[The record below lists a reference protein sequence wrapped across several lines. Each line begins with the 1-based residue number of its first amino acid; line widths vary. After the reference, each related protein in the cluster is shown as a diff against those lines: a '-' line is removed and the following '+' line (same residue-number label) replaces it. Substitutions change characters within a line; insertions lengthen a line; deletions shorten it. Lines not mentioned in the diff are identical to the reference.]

1 MMSDVYDADIPSAKQ
16 DKTCN
21 TYKQQELIDVLQEEL
36 RAFIEKRS
44 INASCLDDKKYIKK
58 VLEVQLGFASR
69 FGSAAKIIGLKG
81 LHRFCGFIQDRLS
94 QVQRS
99 KSYFDIEPPL
109 LDWPN
114 AVCAYLE
121 CPFDPSSIEE
131 MIDFMNQC
139 SGVESLSSE
148 DQLTLKKDFI
158 NSRIEFSEEN
168 EHDRIYEATPAHVN
182 LSIPEEVSLDI
193 LESFFIDLP
202 NQVELLVNSI
212 RKLRSD
218 NYIDELKVAERITHT
233 LKGVGN
239 TVGIDGITNMS
250 HYLEEIFSACIR
262 AKERPSIDLYHTI
275 ENAVDGLQEMSEYL
289 SGTSQPPE
297 ECLQIFQELVDWS
310 NKIYTQGFIR
320 SVKQDSEDLAAENS
334 PIVHEQSDVKV
345 DSVTQEDQDDQ
356 YPNLSFRVSAKLI
369 DDLLNRTSDTIVSG
383 GQINDLISQ
392 LKASVNSL
400 VAANK
405 RVKIQAQELEAFIAK
420 NNIQGNNETKNTNT
434 EFDSLELEQFNEM
447 HTYFNQLLESADD
460 ALTHSS
466 EFSSKTLKLQRYST
480 QQVRSLHENKDAI
493 MQARLV
499 PVKSIAP
506 RLRHSVRRACKSM
519 NKLAE
524 LEIFGED
531 TLMESETIHQLTDP
545 IMHLLRN
552 AIDHGIETP
561 EQRIAQGK
569 SKTGTIKLHFSK
581 GRNTIHVIC
590 EDNGRGLDM
599 QRIKSKAVE
608 QNLHPENTSFDSDH
622 ATNMIFQHGFSTK
635 DRVSHMSGRGVGLTA
650 VYNKMCELK
659 GNININDRRKDGVQ
673 VELTVPTYVNS
684 LRALI
689 VQCAGLKIAIS
700 NRGVNEILYPGAGK
714 IITVSGKLY
723 YEHLKQRYPVY
734 ELPYLLRQSE
744 LNNAAGNRVVLL
756 VSDNV
761 NKTTAVVVDKI
772 YETRDIIIKPISKL
786 IPKVSGLQGSTI
798 FGDGDIITV
807 IDIVDLLENLDS
819 SREWLQ
825 QRESIEEVIAEENY
839 ALVVE
844 DSISSRK
851 ALAQFLQDL
860 GFVVRTAKD
869 GVEALN
875 QIQKQTPSLVITD
888 LEMPRMNGLEL
899 CDHLRTNKE
908 TIHLPI
914 VMLTSKTSVKHKQEA
929 TRLGVSAFV
938 TKPYEEDELLEI
950 INTFKI
956 IPHVVP

>member
-1 MMSDVYDADIPSAKQ
+1 MTSDVYEAELLSDEQ
-16 DKTCN
+16 QETRN
-21 TYKQQELIDVLQEEL
+21 TYKQQELIDVLHEEL
-36 RAFIEKRS
+36 DAFIAKRAVDTS
-44 INASCLDDKKYIKK
+44 RSKDKKYLKK
-58 VLEVQLGFASR
+58 ALEVQLGFSGR
-69 FGSAAKIIGLKG
+69 LGSAAKIIGLKG
-81 LHRFCGFIQDRLS
+81 LHRFCGYIQDRLA

-99 KSYFDIEPPL
+99 KSWLYIESPL

-114 AVCAYLE
+114 AISAYLE
-121 CPFDPSSIEE
+121 SPFDPSSIEE
-131 MIDFMNQC
+131 IIDFLQQC
-139 SGVESLSSE
+139 SNAESLSSE
-148 DQLTLKKDFI
+148 DLLTLKKDFI
-158 NSRIEFSEEN
+158 NSRIEFSEEHD
-168 EHDRIYEATPAHVN
+168 HDRIYKATPAHVN

-193 LESFFIDLP
+193 LESFLIDLP
-202 NQVELLVNSI
+202 NQVELLVSTI

-218 NYIDELKVAERITHT
+218 SFIDALKVAERITHT

-262 AKERPSIDLYHTI
+262 AKERPSLDLYHTI
-275 ENAVDGLQEMSEYL
+275 ENAVDSLQEMFEYL
-289 SGTSQPPE
+289 SGASQPPE
-297 ECLQIFQELVDWS
+297 ESLQIFQDLVDWS
-310 NKIYTQGFIR
+310 NKIYTHGFIR
-320 SVKQDSEDLAAENS
+320 SAQQDAEDLVTES
-334 PIVHEQSDVKV
+334 PPVVHEQREAKV
-345 DSVTQEDQDDQ
+345 DSVTLEEQDAQDR
-356 YPNLSFRVSAKLI
+356 NLSFRVTARFI

-400 VAANK
+400 VVANK

-420 NNIQGNNETKNTNT
+420 NKLQGTGKTKNINSA
-434 EFDSLELEQFNEM
+434 FDALELEQFNEM

-460 ALTHSS
+460 ALAHSS

-480 QQVRSLHENKDAI
+480 QQVRNLHENKDAI
-493 MQARLV
+493 LQARLV
-499 PVKSIAP
+499 SVKSIAP
-506 RLRHSVRRACKSM
+506 RLRHSVRRACKTM

-524 LEIFGED
+524 LEISGED

-569 SKTGTIKLHFSK
+569 NKTGTIKLHFSK
-581 GRNTIHVIC
+581 GRNTIHVTC

-599 QRIKSKAVE
+599 QRIRSKAVE
-608 QNLHPENTSFDSDH
+608 QNLHPQNTSFDSNH

-650 VYNKMCELK
+650 VYNKMRELK
-659 GNININDRRKDGVQ
+659 GNIHVNDRRKDGVQ

-700 NRGVNEILYPGAGK
+700 NRGVNEILYPDAGK
-714 IITVSGKLY
+714 IISVSGKIY

-734 ELPYLLRQSE
+734 ELPYLVRQSSI
-744 LNNAAGNRVVLL
+744 NNPASNKVVLF
-756 VSDNV
+756 VTDNV

-786 IPKVSGLQGSTI
+786 IPKVFGLQGSTI

-807 IDIVDLLENLDS
+807 VDMVDLLDNVAS
-819 SREWLQ
+819 SRDWSKP
-825 QRESIEEVIAEENY
+825 REPVKEMAVEENY

-851 ALAQFLQDL
+851 AVAQFLQDL
-860 GFVVRTAKD
+860 GFAVRTAKD

-908 TIHLPI
+908 TMHLPI
-914 VMLTSKTSVKHKQEA
+914 IMLTSKTSVKHKQEA

-950 INTFKI
+950 INTFRI

>member
-1 MMSDVYDADIPSAKQ
+1 MMKSDLYEADVKSADQ
-16 DKTCN
+16 RETCG
-21 TYKQQELIDVLQEEL
+21 TYKQQELIDALQEEL
-36 RAFIEKRS
+36 HAFTEKYA
-44 INASCLDDKKYIKK
+44 IDASRLEDKKTIKK
-58 VLEVQLGFASR
+58 ALEVQLGFSSR
-69 FGSAAKIIGLKG
+69 LGSAAKIIGLKG
-81 LHRFCGFIQDRLS
+81 LKRFCGYIQDKLS
-94 QVQRS
+94 QVQS
-99 KSYFDIEPPL
+99 TKSYFEIESTL

-114 AVCAYLE
+114 AIYAYLDS
-121 CPFDPSSIEE
+121 PFDPSSIEE
-131 MIDFMNQC
+131 MIDFLGRCLGEGN
-139 SGVESLSSE
+139 LTSE
-148 DQLTLKKDFI
+148 ERLTLKTDFI
-158 NSRIEFSEEN
+158 NSKIEFSEEN
-168 EHDRIYEATPAHVN
+168 ESDRIYKATPAHVS
-182 LSIPEEVSLDI
+182 LSIAEEVSLDI
-193 LESFFIDLP
+193 LESFLIDLP
-202 NQVELLVNSI
+202 NQVELLVKAI

-218 NYIDELKVAERITHT
+218 NFIHELKMAERITHT

-262 AKERPSIDLYHTI
+262 AKERPSVDLYHAI
-275 ENAVDGLQEMSEYL
+275 ENAVDCLQEMSEYL
-289 SGTSQPPE
+289 SGAGQLPE
-297 ECLQIFQELVDWS
+297 ESLQIFQDLVDWS
-310 NKIYTQGFIR
+310 NKIYTQGFIHATKQNAEDLVAEDSPVVQEQSEPEAHSITEEDQ
-320 SVKQDSEDLAAENS
+320 SVK
-334 PIVHEQSDVKV
+334 
-345 DSVTQEDQDDQ
+345 
-356 YPNLSFRVSAKLI
+356 NLSFRVSAKLI

-392 LKASVNSL
+392 LKASVNNL

-420 NNIQGNNETKNTNT
+420 NNIQGISETKNTDSK
-434 EFDSLELEQFNEM
+434 FDSLELEQFHEM

-460 ALTHSS
+460 ALTYSS

-493 MQARLV
+493 LQARLV
-499 PVKSIAP
+499 SVKSIAP
-506 RLRHSVRRACKSM
+506 RLRHSVRRACKTM

-524 LEIFGED
+524 LEISGED

-561 EQRIAQGK
+561 EQRVAQGK
-569 SKTGTIKLHFSK
+569 NKTGTIKLHFSK
-581 GRNTIHVIC
+581 GRNTIHVTC
-590 EDNGRGLDM
+590 EDNGRGLDI
-599 QRIKSKAVE
+599 QRIQSKAVE
-608 QNLHPENTSFDSDH
+608 QNLHPQNTSFDSDR

-650 VYNKMCELK
+650 VYNKMRELK
-659 GNININDRRKDGVQ
+659 GNINVNDRRKNGMQ

-689 VQCAGLKIAIS
+689 AQWAGLKIAIS

-714 IITVSGKLY
+714 IISVAGKYY
-723 YEHLKQRYPVY
+723 YEHLQQRYPVY
-734 ELPYLLRQSE
+734 DLQYLVRQSE
-744 LNNAAGNRVVLL
+744 VNLPASNKVVLL

-786 IPKVSGLQGSTI
+786 IPKVIGLQGSTI
-798 FGDGDIITV
+798 YGDGDIITV
-807 IDIVDLLENLDS
+807 IDIVDLLDNVNS
-819 SREWLQ
+819 TRERYK
-825 QRESIEEVIAEENY
+825 QREPIQEVTTEENY

-875 QIQKQTPSLVITD
+875 QIQNQTPSLVITD

-899 CDHLRTNKE
+899 CDHLRTNKA
-908 TIHLPI
+908 TTQLPI
-914 VMLTSKTSVKHKQEA
+914 VMLTSKTSIKHKQEA
-929 TRLGVSAFV
+929 SRLGVSAFV